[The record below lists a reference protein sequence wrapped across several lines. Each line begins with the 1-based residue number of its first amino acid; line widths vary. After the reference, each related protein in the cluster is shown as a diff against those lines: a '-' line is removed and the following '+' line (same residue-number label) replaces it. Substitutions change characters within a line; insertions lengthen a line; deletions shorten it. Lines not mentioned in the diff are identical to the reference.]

1 MHLSKFAVRRP
12 VAITVFVIIV
22 IMFGVISLQRIGI
35 DLLPNLSFPYA
46 VVLTIYPG
54 GAAQTVEKDITIPV
68 EGILSG
74 VNGLRRQESFS
85 MEDVS
90 AVVLQFDWGTDLTN
104 AIEQI
109 RNNLAQVAL
118 TLPEGAQAPIVVQ
131 VDPNAFPLMLI
142 GVSTDDLSPVELS
155 EELQQLKPQLEQLTG
170 VAQVSLFGTSNEEIQ
185 VLFDPEYL
193 DEIGLTPVIL
203 QQLIMYQNIIVP
215 GGAVTAD
222 GVRYTTRAGN
232 SIDSMDDLENIIV
245 GMKQG
250 SGLLGFGGLL
260 PSLTY
265 LGDIAEITTH
275 VEPRDGV
282 TRHNSQDTV
291 LIQVMKQSGANTVRV
306 AEDLQKTLRQI
317 EADHPHL
324 NFTTITDQSIFIN
337 QSISSLAS
345 SGIIGGVLA
354 IAVLWFFLRSVP
366 SLLIVG
372 LSIPVSIIASFVLL
386 YFSNLSLNLMTL
398 GGMALGVGMLVD
410 SSIVVLENIYRHLTI
425 QPNVKLASQNGAEE
439 IAGALIAST
448 ATSAVVFLPI
458 IFLGSFAGQLLK
470 EFGLSIS
477 YALGASLIVS
487 LTLLPMLASK
497 FLKENMVTASDK
509 ADTKLSKFRAGYA
522 SLLQK
527 ALNRRAIVFALVAVL
542 LVVALIIYPRLDQ
555 EFLPT
560 FDEGFLGVHAMLP
573 TGMTLEDAR
582 DLIMVIENDL
592 LAIPEVATVAAQSG
606 DQGEL
611 DILGLLTGTG
621 LDNAT
626 FSINLVPHNE
636 RQRTGGDLINEIYDI
651 MARNGV
657 VRANVSDSSL
667 FGSAAS
673 TLLNPNLN
681 IDIRGKDV
689 EICKALSQ
697 ELVTELRKIPG
708 FRDVQDSFGRP
719 SQELFLDVDTSRS
732 ILGGFTAG
740 QVGLGM
746 RYATAGLKA
755 TDLQIGNRVL
765 PVMLRP
771 SSSIDSV
778 DDLLNTRITSPV
790 QINGLGETPILLSEV
805 VTPQVQDNIA
815 LSQRIDRLN
824 VVRIFGTLGDDLSL
838 TQAVRYSE
846 AIIDQMEIPSGYHVT
861 IGGLQTMIGESM
873 EDLMLALIL
882 AVALVFLVMAAQFES
897 FLQPFI
903 IMFTIPLAL
912 IGALAGLWLV
922 GGDVGIMS
930 IIGIIVLV
938 GIVVNNAIVLV
949 DYINLLR
956 RENPDMPVREAILEA
971 CQVRLRPILMTTIT
985 TVIGLLPVVLA
996 RGVGSEFQRPLAATI
1011 MGGLITS
1018 TFLTLFVIPTV
1029 YETFTR
1035 FERKHRVE
1043 AELTNS

>member
-1 MHLSKFAVRRP
+1 
-12 VAITVFVIIV
+12 
-22 IMFGVISLQRIGI
+22 
-35 DLLPNLSFPYA
+35 
-46 VVLTIYPG
+46 
-54 GAAQTVEKDITIPV
+54 
-68 EGILSG
+68 
-74 VNGLRRQESFS
+74 

-90 AVVLQFDWGTDLTN
+90 AVILQFDWGTNLMTAMD
-104 AIEQI
+104 QI

-118 TLPEGAQAPIVVQ
+118 TLPADAQAPIVVQ

-142 GVSTDDLSPVELS
+142 GVSVDNLSPVALS
-155 EELQQLKPQLEQLTG
+155 EELKQLKPQLEQLAG
-170 VAQVSLFGTSNEEIQ
+170 VAQVSLFGTSDEEVQ

-222 GVRYTTRAGN
+222 GVRYTTKAGN
-232 SIDSMDDLENIIV
+232 SIDSVEDLENIIV

-282 TRHNSQDTV
+282 TRHRNQDTV

-306 AEDLQKTLRQI
+306 AEDLQETLKQI
-317 EADHPHL
+317 EADNPHL
-324 NFTTITDQSIFIN
+324 HFTTITDQSVFIN
-337 QSISSLAS
+337 QSIGSLAS
-345 SGIIGGVLA
+345 SGIVGGVLA
-354 IAVLWFFLRSVP
+354 IAVLWFFLGNVS

-410 SSIVVLENIYRHLTI
+410 SSIVVLENIYRHLTL
-425 QPNVKLASQNGAEE
+425 QPNVRLASQNGAGE

-448 ATSAVVFLPI
+448 ATSVVVFLPI
-458 IFLGSFAGQLLK
+458 IFLDSFAGQLLK

-477 YALGASLIVS
+477 YALIASLLVS

-497 FLKENMVTASDK
+497 FLKKNMVTASDR
-509 ADTKLSKFRAGYA
+509 ADTKFSRFRAGYA
-522 SLLQK
+522 SLLQR
-527 ALNRRAIVFALVAVL
+527 ALNKKAIVFGLVAIL
-542 LVVALIIYPRLDQ
+542 LIVAVVIYPRLDQ

-573 TGMTLEDAR
+573 TGMTLEDTR
-582 DLIMVIENDL
+582 DLIMAIEDDL
-592 LAIPEVATVAAQSG
+592 LAIPEVASVAVQSG

-611 DILGLLTGTG
+611 DILSLLTGTG
-621 LDNAT
+621 LDNAM
-626 FSINLVPHNE
+626 FSINLVPHSE
-636 RQRTGGDLINEIYDI
+636 RQRTGGDLTNEIHDI

-657 VRANVSDSSL
+657 IRTNVSDSSL

-673 TLLNPNLN
+673 TLFTPNLN

-689 EICKALSQ
+689 EVCKTLSQ
-697 ELVTELRKIPG
+697 QLVTELRKIPG
-708 FRDVQDSFGRP
+708 FRDVQDTFGRP
-719 SQELFLDVDTSRS
+719 TQELFLDVDTSRS

-746 RYATAGLKA
+746 RYATSGLKA

-778 DDLLNTRITSPV
+778 EDLLNTRITSPV

-805 VTPQVQDNIA
+805 VTPQVQGNIA

-824 VVRIFGTLGDDLSL
+824 VVRIFGTLGEDLSL
-838 TQAVRYSE
+838 TQAVRHSE
-846 AIIDQMEIPSGYHVT
+846 AIIDQMDIPAGYHVN
-861 IGGLQTMIGESM
+861 IGGLQTMIGESID
-873 EDLMLALIL
+873 DLVLALIL

-922 GGDVGIMS
+922 GGNVGIMS

-938 GIVVNNAIVLV
+938 GIVVNNTIVLV
-949 DYINLLR
+949 DYINLRR
-956 RENPDMPVREAILEA
+956 RETPDIPVREAILEA

-985 TVIGLLPVVLA
+985 TVFGLLPVVLA
-996 RGVGSEFQRPLAATI
+996 RGIGAEFQRPLAATI

-1029 YETFTR
+1029 YETFSR
-1035 FERKHRVE
+1035 LERKPRVE
-1043 AELTNS
+1043 IEVTQ